1 LGEHTPVE
9 PRKLPTDAEYES
21 LFLELLAGVND
32 GWSRGRVRGF
42 LDANK
47 IAQAG
52 LVEWLRGFGERLL
65 VSNALNAELA
75 ARMVLLGELDVG
87 DVGEVARDIGMRLL
101 RGGETNR
108 RGAEDAE
115 EGEEGEAEAWFER
128 GNEQYEAGDFVGAI
142 ASYDKAVKIKPD
154 LYEAWNRRGV
164 VLCDELQRY
173 EEALTSFDKA
183 IEFKPDND
191 SAWYNRGI
199 ALVKLG
205 RHEEAIAFY
214 DKAIEIK
221 PDYDDAWNNRG
232 VALDKLGEFEEAI
245 ASFDK
250 AIEIKPDNDSAW
262 LNRGVALD
270 NLGQFEDAIASSD
283 KAIEIKPDDD
293 SAWLNRGVALDNLG
307 QFSEAIASSDKAIE
321 IKPDFHLAWINR
333 GGALFNLGQFSEA
346 IASYDKALLIKPD
359 LHNAWHNRGIAL
371 SSLGRFEDAIRSY
384 DKAIEIKPDIDSAW
398 YNRGVALGKFGRFE
412 DAIASYDKAIEIKP
426 DDHNAWVNRGN
437 ALINLGRFEDAIASF
452 DKAIKIKPDKDLA
465 WSNRGAVLC
474 DHLQRYSDAIASFDK
489 AIQIKSDYYEAW
501 INRGLALAN
510 LGQYEEAIA
519 SYDKAIK
526 IKPDYHQVWFNRGV
540 ALANLGQYEE
550 AIASYDK
557 AIEIKPDYH
566 QAWFNRGNAAG
577 SSVSCDPLLAY
588 LSAIAK
594 QNPALNQRGYEG
606 QLASYEEG
614 LKYCQQDTH
623 PEGWGKLHQAIGNAH
638 YFRGQGDSY
647 PRVYWYKAV
656 KSYNQALKT
665 LTEADFPELH
675 LEVLRDLIRVHLD
688 LRETAKAEELQ
699 RRGTDF
705 LRRLLSEANRSD
717 ESKKQLAL
725 KFAGFQQLTVDL
737 AVQSGNLV
745 QAVELAEQGKN
756 ACLSWLLFAWSDEIS
771 SPSYSDMQ
779 RLLNSTTAVV
789 YWHIS
794 PYALHTFI
802 LKHNAPSPIVL
813 GETQETGFFEEVGL
827 LSQTQRLREFED
839 WVKQWNEQYA
849 DYRKGKDKQTS
860 NLTPQPPSLA
870 GKGEESKPL
879 SSQERGL
886 ERGSNWR
893 DNLTP
898 QPDQAQGKGEESK
911 PLSLQERGLERGSN
925 WRDNL
930 PEMLRQLG
938 NILDINAIV
947 SALNLTPQPPSLR
960 GKGEQDLG
968 ERSIQN
974 LILIP
979 HRDLHRFPLHALFPD
994 DFTITY
1000 LPSAQIGL
1008 IPSTLFE
1015 NKGYEQDNLL
1025 SIEHPNSKGY
1035 PSLEFAQIESEA
1047 INRMFAKPTR
1057 LLSKQA
1063 TKEALITALPE
1074 KHSIF
1079 HFTGHGEYNFHNPAL
1094 SQLALAGEDKLTL
1107 TDIRNFDLRSYK
1119 LVSLA
1124 ACESAIA
1131 GNHTITTEYVG
1142 LVSGFMSCG
1151 VGHVVSTLWTV
1162 ESAASALVMIQFYHL
1177 LQQEKSEA
1185 IALAKA
1191 TQWLRNATNAQLAEW
1206 YAAQIAQLPEDE
1218 GIVRR
1223 FLSRHL
1229 NNINNTTEPNNKPY
1243 NHPYFWAAF
1252 TISGNLSCNL

>member
-1 LGEHTPVE
+1 MLKRLWRWLKRSLVRLFNSKSPSPPLGEHTPVE
-9 PRKLPTDAEYES
+9 ARKQRTDAEYES

-75 ARMVLLGELDVG
+75 QRMVQLGELDVG
-87 DVGEVARDIGMRLL
+87 EVGEVARDIGMRLL

-115 EGEEGEAEAWFER
+115 EGEEGEAEAWFRR
-128 GNEQYEAGDFVGAI
+128 GYEQYEAGDFVGAI

-154 LYEAWNRRGV
+154 YYEAWNRRGF
-164 VLCDELQRY
+164 VLVNLGRY
-173 EEALTSFDKA
+173 EEAIASYDKA
-183 IEFKPDND
+183 LLIEPNFYKSWN
-191 SAWYNRGI
+191 NRGW
-199 ALVKLG
+199 ALANLG
-205 RHEEAIAFY
+205 RHEEAIASY

-221 PDYDDAWNNRG
+221 PDLYSAWNNRG
-232 VALDKLGEFEEAI
+232 LALRDLRQFEDAI
-245 ASFDK
+245 ASYDKAIKIKPDKHEAWYNRGIALRNLGQFEEEIASYDK
-250 AIEIKPDNDSAW
+250 AIEIKPDLYSAW
-262 LNRGVALD
+262 LNRGIALGHLRRFEEEIASYD
-270 NLGQFEDAIASSD
+270 KAIKIKPDKHEAWYNRGIALRNLGQFEEEIASYDKAIEIKPDLYSAWLNRGIALGHLRRFEEEIASYDKAIEIKPDLYSAWLKRGIALGDLRRFEEEIASYD

-293 SAWLNRGVALDNLG
+293 SAWLNRG
-307 QFSEAIASSDKAIE
+307 
-321 IKPDFHLAWINR
+321 
-333 GGALFNLGQFSEA
+333 
-346 IASYDKALLIKPD
+346 
-359 LHNAWHNRGIAL
+359 IAL
-371 SSLGRFEDAIRSY
+371 GDLRRFE
-384 DKAIEIKPDIDSAW
+384 E
-398 YNRGVALGKFGRFE
+398 E
-412 DAIASYDKAIEIKP
+412 IASYDKAIEIKP
-426 DDHNAWVNRGN
+426 DDDSAWYNRGI
-437 ALINLGRFEDAIASF
+437 ALR
-452 DKAIKIKPDKDLA
+452 
-465 WSNRGAVLC
+465 
-474 DHLQRYSDAIASFDK
+474 
-489 AIQIKSDYYEAW
+489 
-501 INRGLALAN
+501 N
-510 LGQYEEAIA
+510 LGQ
-519 SYDKAIK
+519 
-526 IKPDYHQVWFNRGV
+526 F
-540 ALANLGQYEE
+540 EE

-557 AIEIKPDYH
+557 AIEIKPDKDS
-566 QAWFNRGNAAG
+566 AWLKRGIALGKLRRFEEEIASYDKAIEIKPDDDSAWLNRGIAAG
-577 SSVSCDPLLAY
+577 KLVSYNQLPSLL
-588 LSAIAK
+588 IGIV
-594 QNPALNQRGYEG
+594 QTNRTLNQRGYEG
-606 QLASYEEG
+606 ELASYEEG

-623 PEGWGKLHQAIGNAH
+623 PEGWGKLHRAIGNAH
-638 YFRGQGDSY
+638 YFRGRGDSY

-656 KSYNQALKT
+656 RSYNQALKT
-665 LTEADFPELH
+665 LTQADFPELH
-675 LEVLRDLIRVHLD
+675 LKVLRDLIGVHLD
-688 LRETAKAEELQ
+688 LHETAKAEELQ

-717 ESKKQLAL
+717 ESKKQLTL

-756 ACLSWLLFAWSDEIS
+756 ACLSWLLSAWSDEIS
-771 SPSYSDMQ
+771 SPSYLKMQ
-779 RLLNSTTAVV
+779 QLLNSTTAVV

-813 GETQETGFFEEVGL
+813 GETQETGFLEEVGL

-839 WVKQWNEQYA
+839 WVKEWNEQYA
-849 DYRKGKDKQTS
+849 DYRKGKDKQ
-860 NLTPQPPSLA
+860 
-870 GKGEESKPL
+870 GEE
-879 SSQERGL
+879 ER
-886 ERGSNWR
+886 
-893 DNLTP
+893 T
-898 QPDQAQGKGEESK
+898 
-911 PLSLQERGLERGSN
+911 

-938 NILDINAIV
+938 DILDISAIV
-947 SALNLTPQPPSLR
+947 SAINPDNATSSIQNPKS
-960 GKGEQDLG
+960 K
-968 ERSIQN
+968 IQN
-974 LILIP
+974 LILVP

-1000 LPSAQIGL
+1000 LPSAQIG
-1008 IPSTLFE
+1008 ITLQQTHKDDTGIQRQGDKE
-1015 NKGYEQDNLL
+1015 NFPTPPVQTRNFASLQLL
-1025 SIEHPNSKGY
+1025 SVEHPNSKGY

-1047 INRMFAKPTR
+1047 ISRMFFKPTR
-1057 LLSKQA
+1057 LSSKQA

-1094 SQLALAGEDKLTL
+1094 SDLALAGEDKLTL
-1107 TDIRNFDLRSYK
+1107 ADIYDFDLRSYR

-1151 VGHVVSTLWTV
+1151 VAHVVSTLWIV

-1177 LQQEKSEA
+1177 LQQEKSE
-1185 IALAKA
+1185 IVALAKA
-1191 TQWLRNATNAQLAEW
+1191 TQWLRNVTNAQLAEW
-1206 YAAQIAQLPEDE
+1206 YAAQIAQLPEHE
-1218 GIVRR
+1218 SIVYR

-1252 TISGNLSCNL
+1252 TITGNFESCNL